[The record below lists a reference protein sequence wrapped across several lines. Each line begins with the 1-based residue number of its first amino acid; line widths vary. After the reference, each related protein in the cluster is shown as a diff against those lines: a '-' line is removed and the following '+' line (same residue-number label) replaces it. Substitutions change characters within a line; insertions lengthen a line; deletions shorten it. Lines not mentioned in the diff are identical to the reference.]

1 MKKPWVVLCLAIAL
15 VLIGGAGAQTVAA
28 TYSSGAGTPDDPPR
42 DATAFITDAKAA
54 EAIRDWPNVLSI
66 TTRGLAWYPENPE
79 LLCLQGYAFRKTGQ
93 YQKAVDSV
101 SRAIQLDPRPV
112 RYANRGYAY
121 LALRNY
127 SAAYADAEAGI
138 AMNASFTTNYAVKA
152 LALLGRPYDRIA
164 VWNDAGP
171 AAETAVLQSPDS
183 AHYWQV
189 KGRTLAAQRACA
201 AARTAY
207 EQSLALD
214 PEYALPWPGFGSA
227 REDLA
232 ALNTT
237 CIPVTIADDSA
248 LTPALPSPGWEAAAL
263 FAVLIAVVAVKRR

>member
-1 MKKPWVVLCLAIAL
+1 MAIAL
-15 VLIGGAGAQTVAA
+15 ILIGGAGAQTVAA
-28 TYSSGAGTPDDPPR
+28 TYSSGVGTLDDPPR
-42 DATAFITDAKAA
+42 DATAFITDATAA
-54 EAIRDWPNVLSI
+54 EAVRDWPGVLTV
-66 TTRGLAWYPENPE
+66 TTRGLAWYPQNAE

-93 YQKAVDSV
+93 YQKAVESV
-101 SRAIQLDPRPV
+101 SMAIQLDPRPV

-127 SAAYADAEAGI
+127 SAACADAEAGI

-152 LALLGRPYDRIA
+152 LALLGRPSDRIA
-164 VWNDAGP
+164 VWPEADS
-171 AAETAVLQSPDS
+171 AADIALSQSPDS

-189 KGRTLAAQRACA
+189 KGRSLAAQRACA

-207 EQSLALD
+207 EKSIALD
-214 PEYALPWPGFGSA
+214 PAYALPWPGFGSA
-227 REDLA
+227 QEDLA

-248 LTPALPSPGWEAAAL
+248 LTPAQPSPGWAAAAIL
-263 FAVLIAVVAVKRR
+263 AMAIVLAAARRK